1 MAITNNAAIKIHAQ
15 VLCEHVFSSLG
26 YIPRCGIARSHG
38 NSMCNF
44 LRKEYNILRKDSVL
58 FIYLFFFPAHGNV
71 VSPPG
76 IAPTPPALEAWS
88 LNDGTTGK
96 SQDSVF

>member
-1 MAITNNAAIKIHAQ
+1 MNNAATKIHAQ
-15 VLCEHVFSSLG
+15 VLCECIFSSLG

-44 LRKEYNILRKDSVL
+44 LRKDSVL
-58 FIYLFFFPAHGNV
+58 FSFSFFLPAHGNV

-76 IAPTPPALEAWS
+76 IEPMPPALEAWS
-88 LNDGTTGK
+88 LNDGTVGK
-96 SQDSVF
+96 SQESVF